1 MTDINPAHDAARQ
14 DLTDAMRDVLFAV
27 AQYNVFVEAHAEE
40 YRELVGRITE
50 ASAI

>member
-40 YRELVGRITE
+40 YRRITE

>member
-1 MTDINPAHDAARQ
+1 MIDINPAHDAARE
-14 DLTDAMRDVLFAV
+14 DLTDAMRDVLAAV
-27 AQYNVFVEAHAEE
+27 THYNVFVEAHEEE